1 MTRSPAKVDALR
13 ALGAR
18 PVVADALRE
27 EEVDAAVLE
36 ARPEVIIHELTSL
49 SALGSNMRNFDRDFA
64 ETNRLRTEGTDHLV
78 RAARAAGTRLVV
90 AQSYAG
96 WPYARVGSAV
106 KREEDPVDPAPPSS
120 ARESLRAIKHLES
133 TVLRGDGPAGVVL
146 RYASFYGPGT
156 SLGRTPLGIH
166 LAAIA
171 KGRFPIV
178 GSGGG
183 VWSFIHVDDAAEA
196 TALAVE
202 RAEPGIYNIAD
213 DEPARV
219 AEWLPVL
226 ARAIGAKPPRRIPGW
241 LARIVAGDLALVM
254 MTTVR
259 GASNQKAKSAF
270 DWRLRYPTWRV
281 GFTEGL
287 G

>member
-1 MTRSPAKVDALR
+1 M
-13 ALGAR
+13 
-18 PVVADALRE
+18 
-27 EEVDAAVLE
+27 
-36 ARPEVIIHELTSL
+36 
-49 SALGSNMRNFDRDFA
+49 
-64 ETNRLRTEGTDHLV
+64 
-78 RAARAAGTRLVV
+78 
-90 AQSYAG
+90 
-96 WPYARVGSAV
+96 
-106 KREEDPVDPAPPSS
+106 
-120 ARESLRAIKHLES
+120 
-133 TVLRGDGPAGVVL
+133 
-146 RYASFYGPGT
+146 
-156 SLGRTPLGIH
+156 

-202 RAEPGIYNIAD
+202 RAQPGIYNIAD

-219 AEWLPVL
+219 AEWLPIL

-241 LARIVAGDLALVM
+241 LARIAAGDLALVM

-259 GASNQKAKSAF
+259 GASNEKAKSAF
-270 DWRLRYPTWRV
+270 NWRLRYPTWRV
-281 GFTEGL
+281 GFAEGL